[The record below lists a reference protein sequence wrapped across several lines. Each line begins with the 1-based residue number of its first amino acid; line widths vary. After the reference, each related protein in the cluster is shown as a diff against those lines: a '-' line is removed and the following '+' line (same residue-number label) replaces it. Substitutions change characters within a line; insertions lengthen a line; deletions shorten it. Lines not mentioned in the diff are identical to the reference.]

1 MWRNKLRNPGNVA
14 VMLIRGL
21 HDTNHQPFPE
31 GGITM
36 SYEQDARGTTFTKN
50 DPNPGM
56 PPAGTHVTVYTPN
69 GPVPGQIQGG
79 VAVPINTGK
88 SH

>member
-1 MWRNKLRNPGNVA
+1 
-14 VMLIRGL
+14 
-21 HDTNHQPFPE
+21 
-31 GGITM
+31 M
-36 SYEQDARGTTFTKN
+36 SYEKDNAGNIFTKN

-88 SH
+88 NQ

>member
-1 MWRNKLRNPGNVA
+1 VRPNKLRNRGNVA
-14 VMLIRGL
+14 ATFIRGL
-21 HDTNHQPFPE
+21 HDTNYQPILE

-36 SYEQDARGTTFTKN
+36 SYEKDARGTTFTKN

-56 PPAGTHVTVYTPN
+56 PAAGTHVTVYTPN

-79 VAVPINTGK
+79 VAVPNNTGK
-88 SH
+88 NH